1 MNSLVYFVTVRWNLD
16 HCATDKLNIVRL
28 KTNWTFIVAAERK
41 LRPVFLPNSAVTNQR
56 NIILLV
62 FSVKQNKRC
71 SIVHL

>member
-41 LRPVFLPNSAVTNQR
+41 LRPVFLPNPAVTNQKK
-56 NIILLV
+56 IILLV
-62 FSVKQNKRC
+62 FFS
-71 SIVHL
+71 